1 MATHFMDDNTVHF
14 CKEFATGLHPVAKGN
29 GKTQHHLAVGDQ
41 RQHVVHQMIGGFS
54 LAFGAT
60 RWTPA
65 SFLATK
71 RHYFFL
77 IATITRHA
85 KKSISRNSATQ
96 IGFKL
101 IRDVQRQRL
110 PVPIALP
117 KERPKMAG
125 NHLIAGRKLW
135 ATWLVGGREGLMAF
149 RHPWE

>member
-71 RHYFFL
+71 RHYL
-77 IATITRHA
+77 I
-85 KKSISRNSATQ
+85 SIQGLRPSSCPSSLLRISPRDMLGSSDVVTVSA
-96 IGFKL
+96 GC
-101 IRDVQRQRL
+101 
-110 PVPIALP
+110 P
-117 KERPKMAG
+117 
-125 NHLIAGRKLW
+125 
-135 ATWLVGGREGLMAF
+135 
-149 RHPWE
+149 